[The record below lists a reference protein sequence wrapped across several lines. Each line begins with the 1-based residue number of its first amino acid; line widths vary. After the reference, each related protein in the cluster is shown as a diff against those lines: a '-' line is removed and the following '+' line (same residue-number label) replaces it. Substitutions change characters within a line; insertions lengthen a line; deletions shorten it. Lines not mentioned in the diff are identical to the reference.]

1 MKQSIAGIVRSGEKF
16 LIGRRLPTGAMGNRW
31 EFPGGKV
38 DAGETPEEALV
49 REFREEM
56 DIAVSV
62 GEFIA
67 STQFTNSGGPVELRA
82 YSVSIP
88 ENPHIVLSEHSEIDW
103 ATLDEIERLEFVDS
117 DRLLIPSI
125 KKWCGHAEKN

>member
-1 MKQSIAGIVRSGEKF
+1 
-16 LIGRRLPTGAMGNRW
+16 MGNRW

-38 DAGETPEEALV
+38 DPGETPEEALV

-62 GEFIA
+62 GGFIA
-67 STQFTNSGGPVELRA
+67 SAEFTNSGGPVELRA
-82 YSVSIP
+82 YTVSIP
-88 ENPHIVLSEHSEIDW
+88 DNPRFVLTEHSGIGW

-117 DRLLIPSI
+117 DRLLIPAI
-125 KKWCGHAEKN
+125 KKWCGYAEEK